1 MRSRLPPMCGDLR
14 LYRMDLLNGRVQLKE
29 VRSMS
34 RMLAPVSAVVGLLVI
49 IVGIFFQVTGASAVV
64 YCSVIGGGIV
74 LLAIGGGIW
83 TVHALKNRRQQRNR
97 TTVGV

>member
-1 MRSRLPPMCGDLR
+1 
-14 LYRMDLLNGRVQLKE
+14 
-29 VRSMS
+29 MS
-34 RMLAPVSAVVGLLVI
+34 RMLAPVAAVVGVLVI

-74 LLAIGGGIW
+74 LFAIGGGIW
-83 TVHALKNRRQQRNR
+83 TVHALKNRRQQRSR